1 MCKKLLIKYRRKK
14 FNELELG
21 NLEPEQNFD
30 LIWSTIFIPEFKG
43 LNQMTPLPFS
53 KLITSILN
61 FNPDSSILRPHFP
74 NSKSRKKVP

>member
-1 MCKKLLIKYRRKK
+1 MIK

-30 LIWSTIFIPEFKG
+30 LISSTIRVPEFKG

-61 FNPDSSILRPHFP
+61 FNEESSILSPHFS
-74 NSKSRKKVP
+74 NSISRKNVPSERSPL